1 MNVLSVAQ
9 LAIFAAFIIP
19 VIVIF
24 FRHLWT
30 GFLGWIYLI
39 VFCTLLIVGGALAI
53 GSTVSAGASI
63 VSEVG
68 LSPLLLATFGI
79 LHEA

>member
-1 MNVLSVAQ
+1 MNDLSVAQ
-9 LAIFAAFIIP
+9 SAIFAAFIIP
-19 VIVIF
+19 VIFIF

-39 VFCTLLIVGGALAI
+39 AFCSLLIVGGALSL
-53 GSTVSAGASI
+53 GNTVSAGGSI

-68 LSPLLLATFGI
+68 LSPLLLATSGI